1 MKFRNKKKKSKLMLL
16 ILLLLSVSLGY
27 AFLTTTLNI
36 NGTGKINNAK
46 WNIHWENPVVAEGS
60 VVNTLPTIDSL
71 KTTASFNVTLNIP
84 GDYYEFNIDAKN
96 SGTIDGQIE
105 TIKSFYNNAE
115 ISEQNPLPAYVTFT
129 VTKSDDTA
137 IEVDQRLNAGAKE
150 TYKVRVEFKKDIE
163 NNELPQ
169 SEVELSLKYQITY
182 IQATTPQQ
190 GGNVSG
196 GTAIDTIVGKSS
208 PTTSTSEPV
217 AIQHHATDN
226 TPATIDYRYMGANP
240 NNYVYFNCTTDD
252 PEAQDSTNCE
262 TWRVIGVVDGKVK
275 LIRTTSLT
283 PQKYNTAEG
292 TNFSQTSLKSNIDT
306 YYNGLQESAKTVIDN
321 STWYLGSWNYQTGR
335 DDDGYDQL
343 PEGAYVYER
352 SDLVADTGYPETYT
366 GPMALPYPSDYGFSS
381 STCYSTCLG
390 TGAQEAACANF
401 DELYHLTYPESEWIY
416 DEELGDDV
424 EVSKNYGADACT
436 STNWMYELTKTN
448 DTWFIT
454 PFYDDRAWG
463 TFYGRSFFLESAES
477 TNGANVTVYLKPTA
491 KFVGDGTS
499 ANPYKVTE

>member
-1 MKFRNKKKKSKLMLL
+1 MKFKNKKKQSKLMLL

-105 TIKSFYNNAE
+105 TIKSFYNDVE
-115 ISEQNPLPAYVTFT
+115 ISAQNPLPAYVTFT

-163 NNELPQ
+163 NNQLPQ

-182 IQATTPQQ
+182 IQATDSQQ

-217 AIQHHATDN
+217 AIQHHVTDQV
-226 TPATIDYRYMGANP
+226 PATIDYRYMGANP

-275 LIRTTSLT
+275 LIRTTSLGN
-283 PQKYNTAEG
+283 KKFNTGG
-292 TNFSQTSLKSNIDT
+292 TANFATSSIKSDLDT
-306 YYNGLQESAKTVIDN
+306 YYNNMSASTKSLISE
-321 STWYLGSWNYQTGR
+321 STWYLGTWDEQPGR
-335 DDDGYDQL
+335 NDNKWDQL
-343 PEGAYVYER
+343 PEGAYVMER
-352 SDLVADTGYPETYT
+352 STNDAPSVPTSTTANIGL
-366 GPMALPYPSDYGFSS
+366 MYPSDYAFSS
-381 STCYSTCLG
+381 SVCYSTCIA
-390 TGAQEAACANF
+390 TGANEEACSNM
-401 DELYHLTYPESEWIY
+401 DVIYHLVENDDGKAYYNDECKNSTWIYQMLNSNKSAWFISPYYSDEVWRVWEAGSLANTPVNSNYSQEGTYP
-416 DEELGDDV
+416 
-424 EVSKNYGADACT
+424 
-436 STNWMYELTKTN
+436 
-448 DTWFIT
+448 
-454 PFYDDRAWG
+454 
-463 TFYGRSFFLESAES
+463 
-477 TNGANVTVYLKPTA
+477 TVYLKTTA